1 MGLIARI
8 NNWPAR
14 RCIESHNPFNMV
26 GALGNLESGLLA
38 CRPDADLPRAA
49 NYLPRHQKRHEPRH
63 QVFEANRPFYKIILV
78 RSVRGSF
85 SVGVIFIQQRPQA
98 LGPARKFGYRATR
111 NNLPGS
117 ITLHPVGWRCELW
130 AAVLRV
136 GVVNIHASTVG

>member
-14 RCIESHNPFNMV
+14 RCIESNNPFNMV
-26 GALGNLESGLLA
+26 GALGNLESGLLT

-49 NYLPRHQKRHEPRH
+49 NYLPRHQKRHEPRR
-63 QVFEANRPFYKIILV
+63 QVCKGNVSLYKIILV

-85 SVGVIFIQQRPQA
+85 SVGVIFIQNRRQA
-98 LGPARKFGYRATR
+98 LGSARKFGYRATR

-117 ITLHPVGWRCELW
+117 IPLRPVGWRCELG
-130 AAVLRV
+130 AGVLRV
-136 GVVNIHASTVG
+136 GVVNIQASPVG